1 MNAMRREERGE
12 RRRTIKI
19 PKCVQY
25 CRVSKTGDVSVQ
37 SNRS

>member
-25 CRVSKTGDVSVQ
+25 GVSKTGDVSVE